1 MSQVATVTGLAI
13 RELWISFR
21 LIALLV
27 VCVGAGASVALLPGS
42 LAGTLERLALGL
54 AMAVA
59 TAAGVAGWSMAIE
72 RTTGRAGWLV
82 GRSVTRWTLLG
93 GWFVALGI
101 VVALGVVVAIALGW
115 VTMTGFTTR
124 PAPGTLVALA
134 VAIVGWA
141 GAAVSIGLLAGAL
154 LTAPV
159 AAVLAAALALAA
171 GLAPWIA
178 PGGGD
183 LGPLVPGAGIG
194 LLAAAAEAGPLVGPA
209 LQAAGLGLATAAIA
223 LVLARLAL
231 DRTEL

>member
-1 MSQVATVTGLAI
+1 MSQAATVAGLAM

-54 AMAVA
+54 AIAVA
-59 TAAGVAGWSMAIE
+59 TAAGVAGWSMAVE

-93 GWFVALGI
+93 GWFA
-101 VVALGVVVAIALGW
+101 ALGVVVAVGVAVATALGW
-115 VTMTGFTTR
+115 LTLTGYATR
-124 PAPGTLVALA
+124 PEAGALVALTA
-134 VAIVGWA
+134 AIVGWA
-141 GAAVSIGLLAGAL
+141 GAAVAVGLLAGAVL
-154 LTAPV
+154 APPI
-159 AAVLAAALALAA
+159 AAALAAALTLAA

-178 PGGGD
+178 PGETD

-194 LLAAAAEAGPLVGPA
+194 LLAGAAETGPLIGPA
-209 LQAAGLGLATAAIA
+209 FQAAGLGLATAAIA

-231 DRTEL
+231 ERAEL